1 MRVPHAEFLA
11 LDLEA
16 HALLTG
22 IPLRDVSAIDLPG
35 GGDTRTIADVLRRM
49 EAVRRRPVTS
59 VKLLVALRRLLGQ
72 TFQWDGEAPY
82 PASARRL
89 SDDQRRRSRSPI
101 GAKSGPLRL
110 VYEFPY
116 EMVGETTNRTV
127 HALSC
132 MALRRQASGY
142 RLYWAIYVENVSVF
156 TRSTWRLSNRFG
168 ASSCIPRFSG
178 HCATA
183 GSRRLVSEFSVGF
196 PKSVA

>member
-49 EAVRRRPVTS
+49 EAVRRRPATS

-72 TFQWDGEAPY
+72 TFQWDEEAPY
-82 PASARRL
+82 PAAASRL
-89 SDDQRRRSRSPI
+89 SDDQRRRSRSSI

-132 MALRRQASGY
+132 MALRRQANGY

-156 TRSTWRLSNRFG
+156 TPLYMAAIEPFRRFIVYPAILSALRD
-168 ASSCIPRFSG
+168 SWE
-178 HCATA
+178 
-183 GSRRLVSEFSVGF
+183 SE
-196 PKSVA
+196 PAQ